1 MRARSR
7 VPTPGG
13 ESSCSVPSS
22 VHSSIDSDRQA
33 GDQQDEVDG
42 SEREREQQVGEAA
55 GRPAIDEA
63 AHSRRDA
70 IPPCGFAGGE
80 RPGQTGAAVRTG
92 AFGGSE
98 RLQGL
103 ESRPL
108 DPFTLIVAG
117 GLGALIA
124 VLVLIGL
131 LYPGSGADVLDWKP
145 TRSAALE
152 AENELDDVSQMI
164 AAQNEMRRRRGA
176 AERTE
181 ADVKAAVARD
191 ADELAARAAAYAA
204 ERAAS
209 GRPMDKRDI

>member
-1 MRARSR
+1 M
-7 VPTPGG
+7 
-13 ESSCSVPSS
+13 
-22 VHSSIDSDRQA
+22 
-33 GDQQDEVDG
+33 
-42 SEREREQQVGEAA
+42 
-55 GRPAIDEA
+55 
-63 AHSRRDA
+63 
-70 IPPCGFAGGE
+70 
-80 RPGQTGAAVRTG
+80 
-92 AFGGSE
+92 
-98 RLQGL
+98 
-103 ESRPL
+103 
-108 DPFTLIVAG
+108 
-117 GLGALIA
+117 
-124 VLVLIGL
+124 LIGL

-181 ADVKAAVARD
+181 ADVTAAVARD